1 MAALG
6 PLGIGLSIVFGG
18 FVLVLLGELYYVF
31 FWKKYG
37 ILSRRVSRIGAE
49 YCSERGDFAHE
60 AALVGSFGGY
70 SESSAEAEFVA
81 KLFPMGPEGGDD
93 YDSLYM
99 HSVFRNPNFLF
110 TIKEETKE
118 DMDFEEPGK
127 HKDVESNKNASFHS
141 ATQPLQSS
149 PSKMSLESTSPKQQ
163 QQKQWQHQQQQKQWQ
178 HQQPKQQW
186 QHQQHLNQFPYSIG
200 LIQQPQLLR
209 SMSTKC
215 VSHHGLIAPMHHNML
230 RASADSPQTSPSL
243 PSSPAHRSSSSSP
256 SRPISVS
263 VSPSFCSRSSSPKQ
277 QACSS
282 SGSSSPNHSRSGLSS
297 PNEHASIRV
306 GSHSPQLVSVSNPI
320 YEVDSNEFYCN
331 VNSNKFSAPPQ
342 HDGLSG
348 SNQSSGPSSDSLET
362 ETPFGTPI
370 SSPSLLTPS
379 ETPPG
384 TPPLTPMKAPNDPS
398 AFLKSMGQYRSGK
411 ASALS
416 SSKTSPS
423 FSPSNCSSPS
433 PDSSKKKPSYCHLQR
448 PPRSPPT
455 VAVPHHLVRQP
466 TLMERRAFVS
476 LFNQPDLQTLPR
488 ESPCWKVLTPNPMFC
503 NGTTRPGSNNSSNA
517 TSPSTPF
524 STAPSTPYFTS
535 PNQCPL
541 TDSQKFT
548 HSSMCS

>member
-37 ILSRRVSRIGAE
+37 FLSRRVSRIGAE

-70 SESSAEAEFVA
+70 SESAAEAEIVA

-93 YDSLYM
+93 YDNLYM

-118 DMDFEEPGK
+118 DMDFEEHP
-127 HKDVESNKNASFHS
+127 KDKDEKSNENASFHS
-141 ATQPLQSS
+141 HSS
-149 PSKMSLESTSPKQQ
+149 PSKMALESESPKQH
-163 QQKQWQHQQQQKQWQ
+163 QQKQWSHQQQQQQQW
-178 HQQPKQQW
+178 HHKQQW

-200 LIQQPQLLR
+200 LIQQPQLFR

-215 VSHHGLIAPMHHNML
+215 VPRHGLIAPMNHNMS
-230 RASADSPQTSPSL
+230 RASTDSPQSSPSF

-263 VSPSFCSRSSSPKQ
+263 VSPSFCSRSSSPKN

-282 SGSSSPNHSRSGLSS
+282 SGSSSPNHSRSGMSS
-297 PNEHASIRV
+297 PNEQVSITV
-306 GSHSPQLVSVSNPI
+306 QFQSPQLVSVSNPI
-320 YEVDSNEFYCN
+320 YEVDSNEFCCN
-331 VNSNKFSAPPQ
+331 V
-342 HDGLSG
+342 DGLSG
-348 SNQSSGPSSDSLET
+348 INKSCGPSSDSLET

-398 AFLKSMGQYRSGK
+398 AFLRNIGQYRSGIS
-411 ASALS
+411 SALS
-416 SSKTSPS
+416 SSKSSPS
-423 FSPSNCSSPS
+423 SSSSKCSSPS
-433 PDSSKKKPSYCHLQR
+433 SYSSKEKHTYCHLQR

-455 VAVPHHLVRQP
+455 VAVPNHLGRRP

-476 LFNQPDLQTLPR
+476 LFNQPGLQTLPR
-488 ESPCWKVLTPNPMFC
+488 ESPCWKGLTTPSPRFS
-503 NGTTRPGSNNSSNA
+503 NGITKPGSNSSSNA

-524 STAPSTPYFTS
+524 NTAPSTPYFTS
-535 PNQCPL
+535 PNQRQLNDP
-541 TDSQKFT
+541 QKFT
-548 HSSMCS
+548 RPSMCS